1 MQERGDFQHLLE
13 NGMDF
18 SSFLAQDQEEDE
30 EEVVESSV
38 VPLHPEILKMKLRR
52 RTRNDSLLS
61 DTQSIHSDIS
71 VMKELPSSQSQ
82 VVPEK
87 KEESGGKKAPEETK
101 EMRSSGSVAA
111 HVYSDYFVAGTNW
124 FAVIFMVVAN
134 IVCQALYSGSDI
146 WLSHWTAE
154 EEVKQMEV
162 TTKLFLP
169 FSFLF
174 VGIQR
179 TVSTSACGNNKLHI
193 SDR

>member
-1 MQERGDFQHLLE
+1 MLNFVKALHHIYNVFRVQERGDFQHLLE

-18 SSFLAQDQEEDE
+18 SSFLAQDQEEEDD
-30 EEVVESSV
+30 EVVESSV
-38 VPLHPEILKMKLRR
+38 VPLHPEILKMKLRK
-52 RTRNDSLLS
+52 RTRNDSILS

-71 VMKELPSSQSQ
+71 VMKELPSSRSQ

-87 KEESGGKKAPEETK
+87 KEASGKAPEETK

-111 HVYSDYFVAGTNW
+111 RVYTDYFVAGTNW

-162 TTKLFLP
+162 TKTRIPRSVL
-169 FSFLF
+169 
-174 VGIQR
+174 
-179 TVSTSACGNNKLHI
+179 
-193 SDR
+193 

>member
-1 MQERGDFQHLLE
+1 MQERGNFQHLLE

-18 SSFLAQDQEEDE
+18 SSFLAQDQEEE
-30 EEVVESSV
+30 EDDVVESTV
-38 VPLHPEILKMKLRR
+38 VPTHPEILKMKIK

-87 KEESGGKKAPEETK
+87 KEKKEEPEKAPEETK

-111 HVYSDYFVAGTNW
+111 HVYTDYFVAGTNW

-162 TTKLFLP
+162 NQIFVVKVETKIYA
-169 FSFLF
+169 
-174 VGIQR
+174 GRQ
-179 TVSTSACGNNKLHI
+179 
-193 SDR
+193 

>member
-1 MQERGDFQHLLE
+1 MLNFVKRPKHIVSRVQERGDFQHLLE

-18 SSFLAQDQEEDE
+18 SAFLAQDQEEE
-30 EEVVESSV
+30 EDDVVESSV
-38 VPLHPEILKMKLRR
+38 VPVHPEILKMKLKK
-52 RTRNDSLLS
+52 RTRNDSILS

-87 KEESGGKKAPEETK
+87 KEKSGKAPEETK

-111 HVYSDYFVAGTNW
+111 RVYTDYFVAGTNW
-124 FAVIFMVVAN
+124 FAVVFMVVAN

-162 TTKLFLP
+162 T
-169 FSFLF
+169 
-174 VGIQR
+174 
-179 TVSTSACGNNKLHI
+179 
-193 SDR
+193 